1 MLSDLVA
8 SCYRESLV
16 DKGGV
21 NSVSI
26 WLESW
31 TATKAVVKVPTFQII
46 VLQGLVGSL
55 PWTAMVFFTLWFEL
69 IGEHKHDIFD
79 IVFLRKYQ
87 VQNYGVGTNI
97 LRKYAH
103 ANIVKKSNVQKL
115 QVATIITGFLTALR
129 MT

>member
-1 MLSDLVA
+1 MYSNDNLGGCEAQRNTTKKCLLSLTDFSLYVLSDSVA
-8 SCYRESLV
+8 SCCRENLV

-21 NSVSI
+21 DSVSI

-69 IGEHKHDIFD
+69 IG
-79 IVFLRKYQ
+79 
-87 VQNYGVGTNI
+87 
-97 LRKYAH
+97 
-103 ANIVKKSNVQKL
+103 
-115 QVATIITGFLTALR
+115 
-129 MT
+129 